1 MATIGNIVH
10 FEGGSEKSTLCGAYP
25 LDAWLTYH
33 KERVTCDS
41 CRAVMASLSRPA
53 GAGAAPVDAKA
64 GVEEAPKAGN
74 TEAVDHPPHY
84 VGAAPGSLECID
96 AIDALV
102 SQMKTESGFYAAQVL
117 KYMWRHEKKGKPLED
132 LKKAQ
137 WYLNRLIK
145 KLEGK

>member
-1 MATIGNIVH
+1 MTQILH
-10 FEGGSEKSTLCGAYP
+10 FRTADWSVACGISVYQG
-25 LDAWLTYH
+25 WLTEDES
-33 KERVTCDS
+33 KVTCDS
-41 CRAVMASLSRPA
+41 CRAVMASISRPA
-53 GAGAAPVDAKA
+53 GAGTPPVDAKA
-64 GVEEAPKAGN
+64 GVETSARPAN

-84 VGAAPGSLECID
+84 VGSGLGSLECID

-137 WYLNRLIK
+137 WYLNRLTK
-145 KLEGK
+145 KLEGKP

>member
-1 MATIGNIVH
+1 
-10 FEGGSEKSTLCGAYP
+10 
-25 LDAWLTYH
+25 
-33 KERVTCDS
+33 
-41 CRAVMASLSRPA
+41 MASLSRPA
-53 GAGAAPVDAKA
+53 GTGTAPVDAKA
-64 GVEEAPKAGN
+64 GGEEAPKAGG

-132 LKKAQ
+132 LKKGR
-137 WYLNRLIK
+137 WYLDRLIK
-145 KLEGK
+145 KMEGSGG